1 MHGHPAGQ
9 AAAGKAVA
17 GRESALEDL
26 GLMKKKIRDKRRGNL
41 GLRKKNLEIQE
52 KEKPE
57 IRKVNIKFEKI
68 KIRQTFW
75 KAYW

>member
-1 MHGHPAGQ
+1 
-9 AAAGKAVA
+9 
-17 GRESALEDL
+17 L
-26 GLMKKKIRDKRRGNL
+26 GLIKKKIRDKRRKNL